1 MEALKQYIK
10 PGRVYRRSDLEFH
23 STAIDRQLGEL
34 TKAGVLKRLRQGLY
48 YAPKES
54 KFGSVPP
61 EDKELVEGFL
71 KDRNFL
77 LLSPNA
83 YNSLGLGTTQLYNS
97 TWVYNHKRRGEFKL
111 NGKNFQFKMKSSF
124 PKNLNVEYLVVDML
138 NNLHELAEDPTS
150 IVTAFQRKIQSY
162 NASTLINMAQLYG
175 SGETKKLIR
184 SAMRKIRK
192 AND

>member
-1 MEALKQYIK
+1 MEALKQYIQ

-77 LLSPNA
+77 LFSPNA
-83 YNSLGLGTTQLYNS
+83 FNSLGLGTTQLYNS

-124 PKNLNVEYLVVDML
+124 PKNLNVEFLVVDML

-184 SAMRKIRK
+184 STMRKIRE

>member
-175 SGETKKLIR
+175 SGETKKMIR

>member
-111 NGKNFQFKMKSSF
+111 NGMNFQFKMKSSF

-175 SGETKKLIR
+175 SGETKKMIR